1 METRERPSS
10 AGVAIGLVATLLLAA
25 ALVASFVRARAG
37 RGETPSTLVSN
48 DWANDAAALAPAK
61 PVERR
66 EPNEPDPQVVSEVSA
81 LASAVQE
88 LADKK
93 AALDRA
99 DVRNAVPPPASAFP
113 SPTACMQSYLP
124 EFELAP
130 GGLDF
135 VCKKSDLWAIDRE
148 AQVRIAAR
156 RGKGAELWKRLGH
169 YSLAT
174 LAVMRS
180 GCCADAEPL
189 RAVVPGLWCG
199 ILRDKVRALA
209 ALPDS
214 SSIRAFD
221 ETMTCLEKRRARVPE
236 HWSKLPAATREH
248 AFDEILR
255 RALERARAE

>member
-1 METRERPSS
+1 
-10 AGVAIGLVATLLLAA
+10 LVAALLLAA
-25 ALVASFVRARAG
+25 ALVASFLRARAG
-37 RGETPSTLVSN
+37 RGESPPPLVSN
-48 DWANDAAALAPAK
+48 AAANSAAALTLGR
-61 PVERR
+61 PVEQRA
-66 EPNEPDPQVVSEVSA
+66 PNEPDPQVVSEVSA
-81 LASAVQE
+81 LASAVKD
-88 LADKK
+88 LANKK

-99 DVRNAVPPPASAFP
+99 DTSNAVPPPASAFP

-124 EFELAP
+124 EVELAP
-130 GGLDF
+130 GGLEF

-148 AQVRIAAR
+148 ALVRIAAR

-214 SSIRAFD
+214 SSVRAFD

-248 AFDEILR
+248 AFDEVLR
-255 RALERARAE
+255 RALERARVQ